1 MSIPKN
7 IIDKIYS
14 MKTIEDMAILLDSP
28 YSQSE
33 NMFKPGTIVVAYNKM
48 DLGEY
53 SYKLVK
59 SIGEIDNTDF
69 DPEFSP
75 AEMLKFGV
83 FEGKYLND
91 CVLEFPREWFLPAIE
106 SGTLSPEGPDINCN
120 YFGIK
125 SRMSLGDWRRQG
137 WIPQIQSDP
146 DNRGWFQWYCR
157 YYLGRRIPDV
167 DGVQIK
173 RWRAFKRHYGQVRKN
188 CYDLDCRHKQR
199 QALLQWSYDAFVVRD
214 D

>member
-14 MKTIEDMAILLDSP
+14 MKTIEDMALLLDSQ
-28 YSQSE
+28 YSKSE
-33 NMFKPGTIVVAYNKM
+33 TLFKPGTIVVAYNKM
-48 DLGEY
+48 DRGEY
-53 SYKLVK
+53 SYKLDK
-59 SIGEIDNTDF
+59 SIGEIDNPDF
-69 DPEFSP
+69 DPVFSP
-75 AEMLKFGV
+75 AELLQFGV
-83 FEGKYLND
+83 FEGKYIND

-106 SGTLSPEGPDINCN
+106 SGTVSPERPDINCN

-137 WIPQIQSDP
+137 WIPQIPIDP

-157 YYLGRRIPDV
+157 YYLGRRIPDL

-188 CYDLDCRHKQR
+188 CPDLDCRPKQR